1 MYRKKLYYRRTIQ
14 IIMLIWNRP
23 ITADEIDVWLTALR
37 QTEDWS
43 STLESIART
52 TLLAMAASETTYVGQ
67 DLYRIY
73 HFSQQREQFVAAER
87 NDTSLNGRAVTTLST
102 VDERTYEQ
110 LARCTLATQ
119 SA

>member
-1 MYRKKLYYRRTIQ
+1 
-14 IIMLIWNRP
+14 MLIWNRT
-23 ITADEIDVWLTALR
+23 ITADEIDIWLTALR

-52 TLLAMAASETTYVGQ
+52 TLLAMAASETTYVGR

-73 HFSQQREQFVAAER
+73 HFPQQREQFVAAEC
-87 NDTSLNGRAVTTLST
+87 NDTSLNGRAVTTLSA
-102 VDERTYEQ
+102 VDERTYAR